1 MEGKADSTLA
11 LEDDELRAELAN
23 RVHLAL
29 EQSSDGV
36 ALLKEDLVYQRFTGT
51 GVGEVHAELAERHAQ
66 GLDGSCA
73 SLQTAVRSPSGVKE
87 QLPAQLVAGIPEET
101 PDDIEEQDGD
111 AGLANVE
118 HRGPQTALPD
128 VSRAFEPLHADDLRN
143 LEDRSDGA
151 LPQTVQHYQESQH
164 PETEDGAAGFERK
177 GSASSNASS
186 QEAIQVSAMGA
197 FMVPRVREVP
207 VMGSEC
213 MREQSSEAGDLGM
226 QWIRQGLRGRG
237 FQPSLQSAK
246 VPPLR
251 LGQVSH
257 DSMSSAVNRVV
268 TFHDLFAF
276 AGPRSKSPLPESRGT
291 SRGLLSRGKTMS
303 QTPTS
308 KKRLVM
314 TPRAQTARE
323 LQGCHGMGIASH
335 GLTIGDVQHDIMTLA
350 SAHKSDWD
358 YAHLDPDHL
367 YEYSQNTRYSPADHR
382 VGTPTIVRT
391 PTIVQM
397 QPRGSVTSR
406 DSICSNRDSMRS
418 NRMIS
423 TPRESDRASASRSP
437 RGKLRPL
444 VDHISRRLFGH
455 QNPYGDEKGSTSAR
469 TSYVDAQQVGSASSG
484 LFSVIQPRQ
493 RQTVVTPRSALLR
506 ETGDLSTTFLTRKLV
521 RAPSIDLRVRLKVSD
536 GMRRAQYRQQWSRL
550 ERQTRYL
557 WEPKAPPHAIEE
569 VIATNPKARQKL
581 AMIRRFCEIS
591 APGDDEQLASLYY
604 RWVP

>member
-23 RVHLAL
+23 RVHLGL

-36 ALLKEDLVYQRFTGT
+36 ALLQGGLVYQRFTGT
-51 GVGEVHAELAERHAQ
+51 GVGEVHAELTERHAQ
-66 GLDGSCA
+66 GLDGSGA
-73 SLQTAVRSPSGVKE
+73 SLRSAVRSPSGVKE
-87 QLPAQLVAGIPEET
+87 QLPAQLVVGISEET
-101 PDDIEEQDGD
+101 PVDIEEQDGD

-118 HRGPQTALPD
+118 HRGPQTALSD

-143 LEDRSDGA
+143 LEDRADGA
-151 LPQTVQHYQESQH
+151 LPPTVQQYQESQH

-197 FMVPRVREVP
+197 FMAPRVREVP

-213 MREQSSEAGDLGM
+213 MRSSEAGDLGM
-226 QWIRQGLRGRG
+226 QWIRQGLRGQG

-308 KKRLVM
+308 KKRVVM

-323 LQGCHGMGIASH
+323 LEGCYGRGINSH

-350 SAHKSDWD
+350 SAHKPDWD

-367 YEYSQNTRYSPADHR
+367 YEYSQNTRYSPAYYR
-382 VGTPTIVRT
+382 VRT
-391 PTIVQM
+391 PSIVQM
-397 QPRGSVTSR
+397 QSRGSVTS
-406 DSICSNRDSMRS
+406 RDSMRS

-423 TPRESDRASASRSP
+423 TPRESGRASASRSP

-455 QNPYGDEKGSTSAR
+455 QNPYGDEKSSTSAR
-469 TSYVDAQQVGSASSG
+469 TSFVDAQQVGSASSG

-493 RQTVVTPRSALLR
+493 RQAIVTPRSALLR
-506 ETGDLSTTFLTRKLV
+506 ETGDISTTFLTRKLV
-521 RAPSIDLRVRLKVSD
+521 CAPSIDLRVRLKVSD
-536 GMRRAQYRQQWSRL
+536 GMRREQYKQQWSCL
-550 ERQTRYL
+550 ERQTRCL

-569 VIATNPKARQKL
+569 VTATNPKARQKL